1 MQEGCEYIKQQKG
14 LVRGLNQQCQGQD
27 GARGH
32 QDDVEGDMWA
42 RVAFILVAAANLAS
56 HVVILSTVDYRQ
68 IAVHLVTTAVLYHG
82 RAIFLDK
89 APRTSGILR
98 MALDQMRVFVVFQK
112 TLFTVIFSAYAIIT
126 LQCRH

>member
-1 MQEGCEYIKQQKG
+1 MTIIIIIIIII
-14 LVRGLNQQCQGQD
+14 
-27 GARGH
+27 
-32 QDDVEGDMWA
+32 
-42 RVAFILVAAANLAS
+42 ILDNYKVIILAKKTANLAC

-82 RAIFLDK
+82 RAIFLEK
-89 APRTSGILR
+89 APRTFGILR
-98 MALDQMRVFVVFQK
+98 MALDQMRAFVVFQK